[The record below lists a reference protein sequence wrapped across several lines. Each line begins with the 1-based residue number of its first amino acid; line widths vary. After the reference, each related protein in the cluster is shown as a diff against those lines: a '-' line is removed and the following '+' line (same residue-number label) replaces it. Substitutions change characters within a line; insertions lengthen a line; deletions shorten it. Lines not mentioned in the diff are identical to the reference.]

1 MKMDISQQPC
11 SIRGREQT
19 ILKAASIWKVPC
31 SLLDILRT
39 FTWTRRS
46 STLIFSFWVN
56 LQNKIFG
63 EKVFCTDVE
72 NITQDNCFFLATS
85 AIPFFIAELAGNAK
99 KIFLPNVTAS
109 AKCIGLWE
117 KDIPL
122 SLSFLSESQ
131 SSHLTKLEA
140 MEWFS
145 NNIEQDSLFEKGWL
159 AIAKLK
165 PLSLFISLL
174 SMPQKAF
181 DNVKIEKWKVKVVSA
196 LQ

>member
-99 KIFLPNVTAS
+99 KYSFRTSQLQQNASDCEKKIFHFH
-109 AKCIGLWE
+109 
-117 KDIPL
+117 
-122 SLSFLSESQ
+122 FLFFLI
-131 SSHLTKLEA
+131 HKVLTLLNWRPWNGFQIIYNKTP
-140 MEWFS
+140 FS
-145 NNIEQDSLFEKGWL
+145 KRDG
-159 AIAKLK
+159 
-165 PLSLFISLL
+165 
-174 SMPQKAF
+174 
-181 DNVKIEKWKVKVVSA
+181 
-196 LQ
+196 

>member
-1 MKMDISQQPC
+1 M
-11 SIRGREQT
+11 
-19 ILKAASIWKVPC
+19 
-31 SLLDILRT
+31 
-39 FTWTRRS
+39 
-46 STLIFSFWVN
+46 IFSVGVN

-122 SLSFLSESQ
+122 SLSFLSDSQ
-131 SSHLTKLEA
+131 SSHLTELEA

-145 NNIEQDSLFEKGWL
+145 NKIQQDSRFENYNEGLKK
-159 AIAKLK
+159 KLVPQVLHRLQNKEK
-165 PLSLFISLL
+165 PIRTTFTLRRAGTDTTVHIFPAQRSQRITIVATLSGPLHHFLQRIHFHGTNILTEVG
-174 SMPQKAF
+174 QW
-181 DNVKIEKWKVKVVSA
+181 KI
-196 LQ
+196 LP

>member
-19 ILKAASIWKVPC
+19 ILKAATIWKVPC

-131 SSHLTKLEA
+131 SSHLTKLDA

-181 DNVKIEKWKVKVVSA
+181 DNVEIEK
-196 LQ
+196 

>member
-1 MKMDISQQPC
+1 MTMDISQQPC

-122 SLSFLSESQ
+122 SLSFLSDSQ
-131 SSHLTKLEA
+131 SSHLTELDV

-145 NNIEQDSLFEKGWL
+145 NNIQQDSLSE
-159 AIAKLK
+159 
-165 PLSLFISLL
+165 
-174 SMPQKAF
+174 
-181 DNVKIEKWKVKVVSA
+181 N
-196 LQ
+196 

>member
-46 STLIFSFWVN
+46 STMIFSFWVN

-122 SLSFLSESQ
+122 SLSFLSDSQ
-131 SSHLTKLEA
+131 SSHLTELDA

-145 NNIEQDSLFEKGWL
+145 NNIHQDSLSE
-159 AIAKLK
+159 
-165 PLSLFISLL
+165 
-174 SMPQKAF
+174 
-181 DNVKIEKWKVKVVSA
+181 N
-196 LQ
+196 

>member
-122 SLSFLSESQ
+122 SLSFLSDSQ
-131 SSHLTKLEA
+131 SSHLTELDA
-140 MEWFS
+140 MKWFS
-145 NNIEQDSLFEKGWL
+145 KNIQQDSLSE
-159 AIAKLK
+159 
-165 PLSLFISLL
+165 
-174 SMPQKAF
+174 
-181 DNVKIEKWKVKVVSA
+181 N
-196 LQ
+196 

>member
-1 MKMDISQQPC
+1 MTKIDNSQQPC
-11 SIRGREQT
+11 SVRGREKNNFEGT
-19 ILKAASIWKVPC
+19 HYMKVSC

-39 FTWTRRS
+39 ITWKRRS
-46 STLIFSFWVN
+46 STMIFSFWVN
-56 LQNKIFG
+56 LQDKIFG

-122 SLSFLSESQ
+122 SLSFLSDSQ
-131 SSHLTKLEA
+131 SSHLTELDA

-145 NNIEQDSLFEKGWL
+145 NNIQQDSLSE
-159 AIAKLK
+159 
-165 PLSLFISLL
+165 
-174 SMPQKAF
+174 
-181 DNVKIEKWKVKVVSA
+181 N
-196 LQ
+196 

>member
-1 MKMDISQQPC
+1 MNTGTYLSDENGYFTTALFCSRPRTNNFESTHYMK
-11 SIRGREQT
+11 G
-19 ILKAASIWKVPC
+19 ILFLAWHT
-31 SLLDILRT
+31 L
-39 FTWTRRS
+39 TWTRRS
-46 STLIFSFWVN
+46 STMIFSFWVN

-122 SLSFLSESQ
+122 SLSFLSDLE
-131 SSHLTKLEA
+131 SSHLTELDA

-145 NNIEQDSLFEKGWL
+145 NNIQQDSLSE
-159 AIAKLK
+159 
-165 PLSLFISLL
+165 
-174 SMPQKAF
+174 
-181 DNVKIEKWKVKVVSA
+181 N
-196 LQ
+196 